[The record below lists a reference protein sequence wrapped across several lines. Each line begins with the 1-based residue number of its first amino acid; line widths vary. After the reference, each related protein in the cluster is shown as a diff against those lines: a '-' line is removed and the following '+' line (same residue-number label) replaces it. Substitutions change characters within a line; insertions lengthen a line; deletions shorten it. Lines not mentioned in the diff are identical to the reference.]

1 MVGNWLGME
10 LPFIKNHKESYD
22 EDTVLQPFSQEL
34 GHHDYCHAH
43 VELLCFEEYLGD
55 CSACVPIHAILFLY
69 DSDGWDDVGVVV
81 CSPDVKHNADD
92 DLVASPERPALAGFE
107 PWVVYTSPGALQ
119 PEQTFASERHSP
131 QI

>member
-43 VELLCFEEYLGD
+43 VELLCFEEYLGIAARVSQFMPF
-55 CSACVPIHAILFLY
+55 CSCMIRM
-69 DSDGWDDVGVVV
+69 GGMM
-81 CSPDVKHNADD
+81 
-92 DLVASPERPALAGFE
+92 
-107 PWVVYTSPGALQ
+107 
-119 PEQTFASERHSP
+119 
-131 QI
+131 

>member
-1 MVGNWLGME
+1 MLS
-10 LPFIKNHKESYD
+10 FCAFKK
-22 EDTVLQPFSQEL
+22 
-34 GHHDYCHAH
+34 
-43 VELLCFEEYLGD
+43 YLGD

-119 PEQTFASERHSP
+119 PEQTFASEGIPRRSDIFLGAKLP
-131 QI
+131 KWT